1 MTAAG
6 RQDAAGGA
14 TALELFVAITDSAA
28 LSFQAR
34 GTVSGWVFSEPFT
47 VSIDANTPSEEKLK
61 CESVS
66 GTNPVTFVVL
76 ERGYDDTVPTT
87 HGAGAPVTHVLPS
100 TVVMD
105 LERHVYETT
114 EDDHTQ
120 YLNEARHADP
130 TQHEFGSPGDEFAF
144 GAGATAGSDIATAA
158 AAGTGDNPAREDHVH
173 KVGAAAI
180 NAFTMFAA
188 GVVGIV
194 GEVQPLGGSAAAGTA
209 SKFARV
215 DHVHNVSDAS
225 IAYAKLS
232 IAAGDIAGSKIADLG
247 ISTAK
252 IAAGAVT
259 AAKITYGP
267 YCRAHSAGQNVS
279 ASTLTLATFATVEYD
294 ASSLFT
300 STSRV
305 TIPTGGDGLY
315 DLSAAIV
322 WATPGGEAD
331 NRRYI
336 AIRVNGSTLVAENS
350 ASSVVST
357 TTTTPVSTVYKLVA
371 TDYVEVVVEQYSAGT
386 LSNAALAASFFAATW
401 LRAA

>member
-14 TALELFVAITDSAA
+14 TALELFAAITDSAA
-28 LSFQAR
+28 LSFQAL
-34 GTVSGWVFSEPFT
+34 GTISGWVFSEQFT
-47 VSIDANTPSEEKLK
+47 VAIDPDTPSEEKLL

-76 ERGYDDTVPTT
+76 QRGYDDTVPTT
-87 HGAGAPVTHVLPS
+87 HGAGARVTHVLPA

-105 LERHVYETT
+105 FERHVYATT

-120 YLNEARHADP
+120 YLNETRHADP
-130 TQHEFGSPGDEFAF
+130 TLHEYGSPAADFAF
-144 GAGATAGSDIATAA
+144 GAGTTAGADIATAG
-158 AAGTGDNPAREDHVH
+158 AAGTGDHPARDDHVH
-173 KVGAAAI
+173 KVGTGAL

-188 GVVGIV
+188 GVIGIV
-194 GEVQPLGGSAAAGTA
+194 GEVQPLGGAAAAGTA

-225 IAYAKLS
+225 IPYAKLS
-232 IAAGDIAGSKIADLG
+232 IAAGDIAGSKITDLG
-247 ISTAK
+247 ITTAK
-252 IAAGAVT
+252 LAAGAVT
-259 AAKITYGP
+259 AAKNTYGP

-300 STSRV
+300 STTRV

-322 WATPGGEAD
+322 WATPGAEAD

-350 ASSVVST
+350 SSSIAST

-371 TDYVEVVVEQYSAGT
+371 TDYVEVVMEQYSAGT

-401 LRAA
+401 LRGA